1 MALACAAEC
10 ALSLACARWAV
21 WRLSLSGADESASW
35 PAASPA
41 SFAPVPR
48 ACRAV
53 LAAYDAGE
61 GEPPSPLCPPY
72 RLLHDRARGEVVL
85 AVRGLG
91 LARPEDY
98 RLLLDAGGPEP
109 FAGGH
114 VHRGLLRSAV
124 WLLDRE
130 GPALRRMVAEA
141 EPGQCKVVFVGHSLG
156 AGVAALAAVVAVR
169 CWLGRLGLGRGDVSC
184 YAMAPPRCMSLG
196 LAVEYADVVHSVVLQ
211 ASSLMMRSLLVAF

>member
-1 MALACAAEC
+1 V
-10 ALSLACARWAV
+10 AR
-21 WRLSLSGADESASW
+21 RLSLSGADDSASW

-41 SFAPVPR
+41 SFEPVPR
-48 ACRAV
+48 ACRAA
-53 LAAYDAGE
+53 LAAYNDDEQPG
-61 GEPPSPLCPPY
+61 PPSSSPHCPPY

-98 RLLLDAGGPEP
+98 RLLLDAGGPKP

-114 VHRGLLRSAV
+114 AHRGLLRAAV

-130 GPALRRMVAEA
+130 GPALRRVVAEA
-141 EPGQCKVVFVGHSLG
+141 GCRRLVFVGHSLG

-169 CWLGRLGLGRGDVSC
+169 CWLGRLGLRREDVTC
-184 YAMAPPRCMSLG
+184 YAMAPPRCMSLA

-211 ASSLMMRSLLVAF
+211 ASLPRFLSLTATLIACLLGSAVHCSACEQ